1 MNVFRA
7 LKLLQIEHQPLNHQ
21 QVVITDPSGKP
32 DAALTDLLADC
43 LSKIDIF
50 ADLTSVDSVADIIDD
65 LHLLTPLPYD
75 VLEEYQ
81 KILEQPIESV
91 NLALHKGLVE
101 LVYQPLV

>member
-7 LKLLQIEHQPLNHQ
+7 LKLIQLEHQPLNHQ
-21 QVVITDPSGKP
+21 QVVITDGAGKP
-32 DAALTDLLADC
+32 DAQLTDLLADC

-50 ADLTSVDSVADIIDD
+50 ADLSQAATVHDIIDD

-81 KILEQPIESV
+81 KILDQPIQGV

-101 LVYQPLV
+101 LVAQPLV